1 MCNEILQA
9 DITLSAKRPKRRSH
23 AIRGSVAFKIL
34 EIILHLYDD
43 PCLIYYHAWISM
55 APL

>member
-1 MCNEILQA
+1 MCNEILPA

-23 AIRGSVAFKIL
+23 AIRGSMAFKIL

-43 PCLIYYHAWISM
+43 PRLIYYHA
-55 APL
+55 